1 MTDQHIWDHFYMN
14 KPTETGNWYPEE
26 FDQDMYAW
34 VESAINWVLAVTIL
48 IVFLSIGA
56 IAWMAA

>member
-1 MTDQHIWDHFYMN
+1 MTDQQIWNEFYMT
-14 KPTETGNWYPEE
+14 KPSETGNWYPSEI
-26 FDQDMYAW
+26 DQDLHER
-34 VESAINWVLAVTIL
+34 VEAAINWVLAVTIL